1 MPDQRLLN
9 QFGLKYSPFQPNIP
23 VEDLWLRPG
32 LDSFLFRIE
41 SLVIEGGFGL
51 LSGDPGQGKS
61 KACHLLAHRLQ
72 QVGDVVV
79 GVMER
84 PQSGLGDF
92 YRELGRLF
100 NVNLSPANRYGGFQ
114 ALRERWH
121 EHIRASLFR
130 PVLLVDEAQEVPTAC
145 LTELRILGS
154 ARFDSE
160 FLLTTVLAGDARLTE
175 RFRTPELLALG
186 SRIRVRLALDP
197 LSRDD
202 LIAWLDHMLA
212 RAGAPQLLTDGLKQA
227 IVDHAAGNPRILAGL
242 GADLLAAAA
251 QKGVPQ
257 LDEKLFF
264 EVFSRP
270 STTPRQGRPTAARNG
285 GRS

>member
-1 MPDQRLLN
+1 MADSRLLN
-9 QFGLKYSPFQPNIP
+9 QFGLKYNPFHPNIP
-23 VEDLWLRPG
+23 VEDLWGRPG
-32 LDSFLFRIE
+32 LDSFVFRVE
-41 SLVIEGGFGL
+41 SLVLDGGFGL
-51 LSGDPGQGKS
+51 LAGDPGQGKS
-61 KACHLLAHRLQ
+61 KALHILAHRLEHI
-72 QVGDVVV
+72 GDVVV

-121 EHIRASLFR
+121 EHIRSSLFR

-154 ARFDSE
+154 TRFDSE
-160 FLLTTVLAGDARLTE
+160 YLLTTLLAGDCRLTE
-175 RFRTPELLALG
+175 RFRSPELVSLG

-202 LIAWLDHMLA
+202 LLAWLDHMLA
-212 RAGAPQLLTDGLKQA
+212 RAGAPHLMTDGLKQA
-227 IVDHAAGNPRILAGL
+227 VVDHAAGNLRVLAGL

-251 QKGVPQ
+251 QKGTPQ

-270 STTPRQGRPTAARNG
+270 SATPRRSRPANPKNG
-285 GRS
+285 DRT